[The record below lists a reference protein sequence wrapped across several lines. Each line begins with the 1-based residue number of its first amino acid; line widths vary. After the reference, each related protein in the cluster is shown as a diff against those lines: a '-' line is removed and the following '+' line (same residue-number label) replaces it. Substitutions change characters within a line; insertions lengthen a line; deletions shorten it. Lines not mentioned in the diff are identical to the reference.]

1 MADNAVPATPV
12 HDPDPHEMI
21 SLPAAVTEHRAML
34 ADSVADF
41 AARGTD
47 IARVRRLRGTA
58 GEYDRKVW
66 KQMAELGWL
75 GILVPESHGGLG
87 LGLTEMA
94 IVAKGLARA
103 LTPEPLAASAVL
115 AATALIA
122 GDNEALRQKELPRLV
137 SGEMLPALAWQ
148 EEAGALDTGAGRTR
162 AVAFEG
168 GFKLSGV
175 KRFIP
180 GAAQA
185 DAFLVSASAD
195 SGLVLLWL
203 PRDAAGARL
212 ELEPLAD
219 GRSFGQLTL
228 DDALVA
234 KAQVVAAGAGAR
246 EALARAFDH
255 GAAIAGAELAGVMER
270 ALEMTLEY
278 LKTRVQFG
286 KPIGAFQALQHR
298 AVDLHIHKELA
309 GAVLDEALAGLDR
322 GPDPAVRAQL
332 ASRIK
337 ARCADAA
344 LKITRE
350 AIQLHGAI
358 GFTDEY
364 DAGLYLKRA
373 LTLAAW
379 LGHPSWHRRRY
390 ASLTVGVKAEV
401 GRRKSEGNGGVS

>member
-1 MADNAVPATPV
+1 MSSLSATV
-12 HDPDPHEMI
+12 
-21 SLPAAVTEHRAML
+21 SEHRALL

-41 AARGTD
+41 ATRGTD
-47 IARVRRLRGTA
+47 IGRVRRLRGTS
-58 GEYDRKVW
+58 GEYDRAVW

-75 GILVPESHGGLG
+75 GILVPEQYGGLG
-87 LGLTEMA
+87 LGLAEMA

-103 LTPEPLAASAVL
+103 LTPEPLTPAAVL
-115 AATALIA
+115 AATALVA
-122 GDNEALRQKELPRLV
+122 GGNEALKRDELPRLA

-148 EEAGALDTGAGRTR
+148 EDAGALDTGAARTR
-162 AVAFEG
+162 AEAFEG
-168 GFKLSGV
+168 GYKLSGV

-185 DAFLVSASAD
+185 DAFLVSAQAD

-203 PRDAAGARL
+203 PRGTAGAQL

-219 GRSFGQLTL
+219 GRNFGTL
-228 DDALVA
+228 KLNDALA
-234 KAQVVAAGAGAR
+234 TKAQVVAAGAVAQ

-309 GAVLDEALAGLDR
+309 SAVLDEALALLDR
-322 GPDPAVRAQL
+322 GPDPAMRALL

-379 LGHPSWHRRRY
+379 LGHPTWHRRRY
-390 ASLTVGVKAEV
+390 ASLTAGF
-401 GRRKSEGNGGVS
+401 EGKGEREKGKIPEGTP

>member
-1 MADNAVPATPV
+1 MTGSHSTPTT
-12 HDPDPHEMI
+12 
-21 SLPAAVTEHRAML
+21 AAEHRRML

-58 GEYDRKVW
+58 GEYERVVW
-66 KQMAELGWL
+66 KQMAGLGWL

-87 LGLTEMA
+87 LGLAEMA
-94 IVAKGLARA
+94 IVAKGLARVLA
-103 LTPEPLAASAVL
+103 PEPLNAAAVL

-122 GDNEALRQKELPRLV
+122 GENETLKRNELPRLAA
-137 SGEMLPALAWQ
+137 GEMLPALAWQ
-148 EEAGALDTGAGRTR
+148 EEAGALDTGVSRTR

-195 SGLVLLWL
+195 SGSVLLWL
-203 PRDAAGARL
+203 PRDTAGARL

-219 GRSFGQLTL
+219 GRSFGKLTL
-228 DDALVA
+228 NDALVPR
-234 KAQVVAAGAGAR
+234 AQVVAAGAGAR
-246 EALARAFDH
+246 EVLARAFDH

-309 GAVLDEALAGLDR
+309 GAVLDEALAQLDR
-322 GPDPAVRAQL
+322 GPDPALRAQL

-344 LKITRE
+344 LRITRE
-350 AIQLHGAI
+350 TIQLHGAI

-379 LGHPSWHRRRY
+379 LGHPAWHRRRY
-390 ASLTVGVKAEV
+390 ARLAAGMTAGVTA
-401 GRRKSEGNGGVS
+401 